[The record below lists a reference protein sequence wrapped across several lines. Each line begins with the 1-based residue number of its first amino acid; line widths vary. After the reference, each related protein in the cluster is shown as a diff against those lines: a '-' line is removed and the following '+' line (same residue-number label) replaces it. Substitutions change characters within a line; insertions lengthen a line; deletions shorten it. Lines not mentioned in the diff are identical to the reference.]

1 MPGYVIGNFFVYSL
15 INAFTPG
22 PGNILALSTVTN
34 YGWKKGANVIKI
46 IVSMTKKKAHLLYT
60 KQIGGLF
67 HVFMDFSIM
76 DYKYFPIRFHVS
88 NVSKCNSNECLSFR
102 IFGQFANC
110 FYKLEVNYPTVL

>member
-1 MPGYVIGNFFVYSL
+1 MV
-15 INAFTPG
+15 
-22 PGNILALSTVTN
+22 
-34 YGWKKGANVIKI
+34 NVIKI

-88 NVSKCNSNECLSFR
+88 NVSKCNSNECLSVR
-102 IFGQFANC
+102 TFGQFADW
-110 FYKLEVNYPTVL
+110 FYKLEFALMNVSCFLYANLLLCA